1 MATAALVTWLVTA
14 VFGAT
19 MLTMWA
25 RAGGL
30 RAAGVGAGA
39 GGGTA
44 TTTVP
49 GRREAAPGG
58 EAARGGT
65 AFPPALVFGH
75 FLLAVAGLVLW
86 IVFLATGVGPLT
98 WVSFALL
105 LLVVGGGA
113 VLFGRWT
120 GEHPSGR
127 AESRLPK
134 PVVYLH
140 GVFAVVT
147 LLLVLLA
154 ALGIGGRA

>member
-14 VFGAT
+14 VFGAA
-19 MLTMWA
+19 MLTLWA

-30 RAAGVGAGA
+30 RAAGVGAG
-39 GGGTA
+39 GTA

-49 GRREAAPGG
+49 GRREAPR
-58 EAARGGT
+58 EARGK

-113 VLFGRWT
+113 VLFGRWV
-120 GEHPSGR
+120 GEHPGDQ

>member
-1 MATAALVTWLVTA
+1 MATAALVLWLITA

-19 MLTMWA
+19 MLAMWA

-30 RAAGVGAGA
+30 HAAGVTT

-44 TTTVP
+44 TQT
-49 GRREAAPGG
+49 GGAP
-58 EAARGGT
+58 ARGGT

-75 FLLAVAGLVLW
+75 FLLAVTGLVLW

-105 LLVVGGGA
+105 VLVVGGGA
-113 VLFGRWT
+113 VLFGRWSRDRR
-120 GEHPSGR
+120 PDR
-127 AESRLPK
+127 AESGLPK

-140 GVFAVVT
+140 GVFAVAT

-154 ALGIGGRA
+154 ALGVGGRA

>member
-14 VFGAT
+14 VLGAT

-39 GGGTA
+39 GGTA
-44 TTTVP
+44 TTA
-49 GRREAAPGG
+49 GGREAAPGG
-58 EAARGGT
+58 EAAPGRT

-75 FLLAVAGLVLW
+75 PLLAVAGLVVW
-86 IVFLATGVGPLT
+86 IVFLVTGVGLLA
-98 WVSFALL
+98 WVGFALL

-113 VLFGRWT
+113 VLFRRWT
-120 GEHPSGR
+120 GERRPDL

-154 ALGIGGRA
+154 ALGVGGRA